1 MVDGDSRRPSAR
13 LHQQAINV
21 TTTRTDKLIILMIL
35 ILLMIAKGEMNEE
48 AACQSRMVSRR
59 LYRWRLRG

>member
-21 TTTRTDKLIILMIL
+21 STTRTDKLIILIIL
-35 ILLMIAKGEMNEE
+35 VFLMIAK
-48 AACQSRMVSRR
+48 
-59 LYRWRLRG
+59 

>member
-21 TTTRTDKLIILMIL
+21 TTTRTDKLIILIIL
-35 ILLMIAKGEMNEE
+35 IFMMIAKGDVNEA
-48 AACQSRMVSRR
+48 AACQCRMVFRR
-59 LYRWRLRG
+59 PYRWRSKG